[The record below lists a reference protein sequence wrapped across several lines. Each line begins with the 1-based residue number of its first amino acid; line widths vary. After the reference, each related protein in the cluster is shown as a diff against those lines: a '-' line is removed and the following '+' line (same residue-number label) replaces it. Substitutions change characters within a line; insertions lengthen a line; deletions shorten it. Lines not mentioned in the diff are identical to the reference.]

1 MVEKTIPVNDFI
13 GSGNLTNFYLI
24 VFNHYTNEVYVELSA
39 RSPFALPL
47 ATVTSSAEL
56 SGRAAQTIEL
66 SEDKTRLLESLKYG
80 IFSGE

>member
-1 MVEKTIPVNDFI
+1 MIENNMAVNDFI

-39 RSPFALPL
+39 RSPFSLPL
-47 ATVTSSAEL
+47 ATVTASSEL

-66 SEDKTRLLESLKYG
+66 SEDKSRLLESLKYG